1 MSLVDIIDRHDAEI
15 LLNLAVE
22 SIKQGLQVS
31 RALIVDLDK
40 IPDTLC
46 QPGAS
51 FVTLKLDG
59 QLRGCIGHLE
69 ASQALVLDVVDNAAL
84 AAFRDPRFA
93 PLTASEFEMLEISLS
108 ILSTPEPLAF
118 SSEEDLLRKV
128 RPGIDGLI
136 LKQGAHQGTFLPSVW
151 ESLPEPEGFLRH
163 LKQKAGLPEDYWSD
177 SLQVLRYTAQQI
189 KPSTT
194 EDAA

>member
-1 MSLVDIIDRHDAEI
+1 MSSSEFIDRHDAEI
-15 LLNLAVE
+15 LLNLAGE
-22 SIKQGLQVS
+22 SIKQGLQDRRVMK
-31 RALIVDLDK
+31 VDLET
-40 IPDTLC
+40 IPDSLC

-69 ASQALVLDVVDNAAL
+69 ASQELVLDVVDNAAL
-84 AAFRDPRFA
+84 SAFSDPRFA
-93 PLTASEFEMLEISLS
+93 PLSASEFEMLEISLS

-118 SSEEDLLRKV
+118 SSEEDLLRKI

-136 LKQGAHQGTFLPSVW
+136 LKEGERQGTFLPSVW

-177 SLQVLRYTAQQI
+177 SLQVLRYTAQEI
-189 KPSTT
+189 KPFMTG
-194 EDAA
+194 DAE

>member
-1 MSLVDIIDRHDAEI
+1 MSLAEIIDPHDAEI

-22 SIKQGLQVS
+22 SIKQGLQTG
-31 RALIVDLDK
+31 RALNIDLDE
-40 IPDTLC
+40 IPDSLC

-69 ASQALVLDVVDNAAL
+69 ASQELVLDVIDNAAL

-93 PLTASEFEMLEISLS
+93 PLTVSEFKMLEISLS
-108 ILSTPEPLAF
+108 ILSTPEALVF
-118 SSEEDLLRKV
+118 SSEEGLLRKI

-136 LKQGAHQGTFLPSVW
+136 LRQGEHQGTFLPSVW

-189 KPSTT
+189 KPSTAGGA
-194 EDAA
+194 D